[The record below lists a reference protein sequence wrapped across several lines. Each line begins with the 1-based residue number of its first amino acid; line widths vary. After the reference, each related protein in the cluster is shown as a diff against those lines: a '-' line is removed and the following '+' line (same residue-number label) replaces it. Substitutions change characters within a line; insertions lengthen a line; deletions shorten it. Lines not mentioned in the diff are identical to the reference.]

1 MDKEIARRLAAQ
13 RKQAGLSQEAL
24 ADKLGVS
31 RQAVS
36 KWERA
41 ESLPDT
47 GNLIALAAIY
57 GLTLD
62 ELLWREAG
70 ESDPQVSQPASDAA
84 KTSGASAG
92 GGFSQGKPAAAED
105 GRDDGRRDSVA
116 DDDQAKASTDGT
128 AFESSRDDND
138 ADSGKNDGADDGD
151 DYAHVSFR
159 DGIHVRDAK
168 KGEEAHI
175 GWSGV
180 HVTNRKKGEEVHVGW
195 DGVHVTNRKKGEE
208 VHVGWDG
215 VHIEQPNASGTT
227 DNPKSVHVDSSG
239 VIIGEQHFENWREA
253 HKAYKRKPER
263 AWRSFPFPLVILVA
277 YVLLGLFANAWVPGL
292 MLAFAVPAYYVIGNA
307 WEKRRLS
314 RLIGGLYPIGT
325 IAWFCWMAFALNQA
339 HPAWVLFLTIPVV
352 EILCTWSR
360 KTWKRRRKAKTGDQ

>member
-1 MDKEIARRLAAQ
+1 MDEGIARRLAAR

-47 GNLIALAAIY
+47 DNLIALAAIY

-70 ESDPQVSQPASDAA
+70 ESDSQVSQPASDAA

-92 GGFSQGKPAAAED
+92 EGFSQGKPDAAED
-105 GRDDGRRDSVA
+105 GRDDGRRDSIA
-116 DDDQAKASTDGT
+116 DDDQAEASTDGT
-128 AFESSRDDND
+128 AFESSRNDND
-138 ADSGKNDGADDGD
+138 AESGKNDGAGDGD

-168 KGEEAHI
+168 KGEEVHI
-175 GWSGV
+175 GWNGV

-195 DGVHVTNRKKGEE
+195 DGVHV
-208 VHVGWDG
+208 
-215 VHIEQPNASGTT
+215 EQPNASGTT

-263 AWRSFPFPLVILVA
+263 TWRSFPFPIVILVA

-314 RLIGGLYPIGT
+314 RLIGGLYPIGA
-325 IAWFCWMAFALNQA
+325 IAWFCWMAFALDQA
-339 HPAWVLFLTIPVV
+339 HPAWVVFLTIPVV

>member
-1 MDKEIARRLAAQ
+1 MAAR

-47 GNLIALAAIY
+47 DNLIALAALY

-62 ELLWREAG
+62 ELLWREAA
-70 ESDPQVSQPASDAA
+70 ESDSRVSQPAASATGAA
-84 KTSGASAG
+84 ETSGASAG
-92 GGFSQGKPAAAED
+92 EGYSQGKPDAVED
-105 GRDDGRRDSVA
+105 DRDDGDRDSEA
-116 DDDQAKASTDGT
+116 SDNDQAGGSADSSTDDA
-128 AFESSRDDND
+128 AFGSSRNGNDVESDNNQGRGED
-138 ADSGKNDGADDGD
+138 D

-159 DGIHVRDAK
+159 DGIHVRDTK
-168 KGEEAHI
+168 KGEEVHI

-195 DGVHVTNRKKGEE
+195 DGVHV
-208 VHVGWDG
+208 
-215 VHIEQPNASGTT
+215 EQPNASGTV
-227 DNPKSVHVDSSG
+227 DDPKSVHVDSSG
-239 VIIGEQHFENWREA
+239 VIIGEQYFENWHEA
-253 HKAYKRKPER
+253 HKALRRKPER
-263 AWRSFPFPLVILVA
+263 AWRSFPFPLVVLVA
-277 YVLLGLFANAWVPGL
+277 YLLLGLFTNAWIPGL

-307 WEKRRLS
+307 WEKRRIS
-314 RLIGGLYPIGT
+314 RLIGGLYPIGA

-339 HPAWVLFLTIPVV
+339 HPAWVVFLTIPVV
-352 EILCTWSR
+352 EILCAWSR
-360 KTWKRRRKAKTGDQ
+360 KTWKRRRKAKAGNQ

>member
-1 MDKEIARRLAAQ
+1 MDKGIARRLAAR

-47 GNLIALAAIY
+47 DNLIALAALY

-70 ESDPQVSQPASDAA
+70 ENDSQVSQPAPDAME
-84 KTSGASAG
+84 TSRASG
-92 GGFSQGKPAAAED
+92 GEGFSQGRPNAAED
-105 GRDDGRRDSVA
+105 DRDDGRRDSVA
-116 DDDQAKASTDGT
+116 DDDQAEASTDGA
-128 AFESSRDDND
+128 AFGSSRNDND
-138 ADSGKNDGADDGD
+138 AESDKNDEADESN

-159 DGIHVRDAK
+159 DGIHVRDTK
-168 KGEEAHI
+168 KGEEVHI

-180 HVTNRKKGEEVHVGW
+180 HVANRKKGGEVHVGW
-195 DGVHVTNRKKGEE
+195 DGVHV
-208 VHVGWDG
+208 
-215 VHIEQPNASGTT
+215 EQPNASGTA
-227 DNPKSVHVDSSG
+227 DDPKSVHIDSSG
-239 VIIGEQHFENWREA
+239 VIIGEQYFENWHEA
-253 HKAYKRKPER
+253 HKAFGRKPER
-263 AWRSFPFPLVILVA
+263 AWRSFPFPLVVLVA
-277 YVLLGLFANAWVPGL
+277 YVLLGLLANAWLPGL

-314 RLIGGLYPIGT
+314 RLIGGLYPIGA
-325 IAWFCWMAFALNQA
+325 IAWFCWMAFALDQA
-339 HPAWVLFLTIPVV
+339 HPAWVVFLTIPVV
-352 EILCTWSR
+352 EILCAWSR
-360 KTWKRRRKAKTGDQ
+360 KTWKRRRKTKTSGQ

>member
-1 MDKEIARRLAAQ
+1 MDKGIARRLAAR

-47 GNLIALAAIY
+47 DNLIALATLY

-62 ELLWREAG
+62 ELLWRETG
-70 ESDPQVSQPASDAA
+70 ENDSRASQPAASATGAA
-84 KTSGASAG
+84 ETSGASAG
-92 GGFSQGKPAAAED
+92 EGFSQEKPAAAED
-105 GRDDGRRDSVA
+105 DRDHERRKSEA
-116 DDDQAKASTDGT
+116 GDDQAEASTDGT
-128 AFESSRDDND
+128 AFGSNRNDND
-138 ADSGKNDGADDGD
+138 ADSDNNQGRGEGD

-159 DGIHVRDAK
+159 DGIHVRDTK
-168 KGEEAHI
+168 KGEEVHI

-195 DGVHVTNRKKGEE
+195 DGVHV
-208 VHVGWDG
+208 
-215 VHIEQPNASGTT
+215 EQPNTSGTA

-239 VIIGEQHFENWREA
+239 AIIGEQYFENWHEA
-253 HKAYKRKPER
+253 HKAFRRKPER
-263 AWRSFPFPLVILVA
+263 AWRSFPFPLVVLVA
-277 YVLLGLFANAWVPGL
+277 YLLLGLFTNAWVPGL
-292 MLAFAVPAYYVIGNA
+292 MLAFTVPAYYVIGNA

-314 RLIGGLYPIGT
+314 RLIGGLYPIGA

-339 HPAWVLFLTIPVV
+339 HPAWVVFLTIPVV
-352 EILCTWSR
+352 EILCAWSR
-360 KTWKRRRKAKTGDQ
+360 KTWKRRRKAKADGR

>member
-1 MDKEIARRLAAQ
+1 MDKGIARRLTAR

-47 GNLIALAAIY
+47 DNLIALAALY

-70 ESDPQVSQPASDAA
+70 ENDSRVSQPASDATE
-84 KTSGASAG
+84 TSRASG
-92 GGFSQGKPAAAED
+92 GEGFSQGRPNAAED
-105 GRDDGRRDSVA
+105 DRDDGRRDSVA
-116 DDDQAKASTDGT
+116 DDDQAEASTDDT
-128 AFESSRDDND
+128 AFGSSRNDND
-138 ADSGKNDGADDGD
+138 AESDKNDEADESD

-159 DGIHVRDAK
+159 DGIHVRDTK
-168 KGEEAHI
+168 KGEEVHI

-180 HVTNRKKGEEVHVGW
+180 HVANRKKGGEVHVGW
-195 DGVHVTNRKKGEE
+195 DGVHV
-208 VHVGWDG
+208 
-215 VHIEQPNASGTT
+215 EQPNASGTA
-227 DNPKSVHVDSSG
+227 DDPKSVHIDSSG
-239 VIIGEQHFENWREA
+239 VIIGEQYFENWHEA
-253 HKAYKRKPER
+253 HKAFGRKPER
-263 AWRSFPFPLVILVA
+263 AWRSFPFPLVVLVA
-277 YVLLGLFANAWVPGL
+277 YVLLGLLANAWLPGL

-314 RLIGGLYPIGT
+314 RLIGGLYPIGA
-325 IAWFCWMAFALNQA
+325 IAWFCWMAFALDQA
-339 HPAWVLFLTIPVV
+339 HPAWVVFLTIPVV
-352 EILCTWSR
+352 EILCAWSR
-360 KTWKRRRKAKTGDQ
+360 KTWKRRRKAKAGNQ

>member
-1 MDKEIARRLAAQ
+1 MDKGIAQRLAAR

-47 GNLIALAAIY
+47 DNLIALAAIY

-70 ESDPQVSQPASDAA
+70 ESDSQVSQPASDAA
-84 KTSGASAG
+84 KTSGASADE
-92 GGFSQGKPAAAED
+92 GFSQGKPDAAKD

-116 DDDQAKASTDGT
+116 DDQAEASTDGT
-128 AFESSRDDND
+128 AFESSRNDND
-138 ADSGKNDGADDGD
+138 AESGKNDGADDGD

-159 DGIHVRDAK
+159 DGIHVRD
-168 KGEEAHI
+168 
-175 GWSGV
+175 
-180 HVTNRKKGEEVHVGW
+180 TKKGEEVHIGW
-195 DGVHVTNRKKGEE
+195 TGVHV
-208 VHVGWDG
+208 
-215 VHIEQPNASGTT
+215 EQPNASGTT
-227 DNPKSVHVDSSG
+227 GSNPKSVHVDSSG
-239 VIIGEQHFENWREA
+239 VTIGEQHFENWREA

-277 YVLLGLFANAWVPGL
+277 YVLLGLSANAWAPGL

-352 EILCTWSR
+352 EVLCTWNR

>member
-1 MDKEIARRLAAQ
+1 MAAR

-47 GNLIALAAIY
+47 DNLIALAALY

-70 ESDPQVSQPASDAA
+70 ENDSQVSQPAPDAVE
-84 KTSGASAG
+84 TSRASG
-92 GGFSQGKPAAAED
+92 GEGFSQGRPNAVED
-105 GRDDGRRDSVA
+105 DRDDGRRDSEA
-116 DDDQAKASTDGT
+116 SDDQAGGSADSSMDGA
-128 AFESSRDDND
+128 AFESSRNDND
-138 ADSGKNDGADDGD
+138 AESDNSQGHDKGD

-159 DGIHVRDAK
+159 DGIHVRDTK
-168 KGEEAHI
+168 KGEEVHI

-195 DGVHVTNRKKGEE
+195 DGVHV
-208 VHVGWDG
+208 
-215 VHIEQPNASGTT
+215 EQPNASGTV
-227 DNPKSVHVDSSG
+227 DDPKSVHVDGSG
-239 VIIGEQHFENWREA
+239 VIIGEQYFENWHEA
-253 HKAYKRKPER
+253 HKAFRRKPKR
-263 AWRSFPFPLVILVA
+263 AWQSFPFPLVVLVA
-277 YVLLGLFANAWVPGL
+277 YLLLGLFTNAWIPGL
-292 MLAFAVPAYYVIGNA
+292 MLVFAIPAYYVIGNA

-314 RLIGGLYPIGT
+314 RLIGGLYPIGA

-339 HPAWVLFLTIPVV
+339 HPAWVVFLTIPVV
-352 EILCTWSR
+352 EILCAWSR
-360 KTWKRRRKAKTGDQ
+360 KTWKRRQKAKAGGQ

>member
-1 MDKEIARRLAAQ
+1 MDKGIARRLAAR

-47 GNLIALAAIY
+47 DNLIALAALY

-62 ELLWREAG
+62 ELLWREAA
-70 ESDPQVSQPASDAA
+70 ESDSQVSQPASDAA
-84 KTSGASAG
+84 GTAETSGTSAG
-92 GGFSQGKPAAAED
+92 EGYSQGKPDAVED
-105 GRDDGRRDSVA
+105 DRDDGNRDSVA
-116 DDDQAKASTDGT
+116 DDNDQAGSSADSSTDGA
-128 AFESSRDDND
+128 AFESSRNDND
-138 ADSGKNDGADDGD
+138 AESDNSQGHGKDD

-159 DGIHVRDAK
+159 DGIHVRDTK
-168 KGEEAHI
+168 KGEEVHI

-195 DGVHVTNRKKGEE
+195 DGVHV
-208 VHVGWDG
+208 
-215 VHIEQPNASGTT
+215 EQPNASGTV
-227 DNPKSVHVDSSG
+227 DDPKSVHVDSSG
-239 VIIGEQHFENWREA
+239 VIIGEQYFENWHEA
-253 HKAYKRKPER
+253 HKALGRKPER

-277 YVLLGLFANAWVPGL
+277 YLLLGLFTNAWIPGL
-292 MLAFAVPAYYVIGNA
+292 MLVFAVPAYYVIGNA
-307 WEKRRLS
+307 WEKRRIS
-314 RLIGGLYPIGT
+314 RLIGGLYPIGA

-339 HPAWVLFLTIPVV
+339 HPAWVVFLTIPVV
-352 EILCTWSR
+352 EILCAWSR
-360 KTWKRRRKAKTGDQ
+360 KTWKRRRKAKAGDQ

>member
-1 MDKEIARRLAAQ
+1 MDKGIARRLTAR

-47 GNLIALAAIY
+47 DNLIALAALY

-70 ESDPQVSQPASDAA
+70 ESDSRASQPAPDAA
-84 KTSGASAG
+84 EMSGASAG
-92 GGFSQGKPAAAED
+92 EDFSQGKPDAAED
-105 GRDDGRRDSVA
+105 DRGDGRRDSVA
-116 DDDQAKASTDGT
+116 DDNDQAGGNADSNMDGA
-128 AFESSRDDND
+128 AFESSRNDND
-138 ADSGKNDGADDGD
+138 AESDNSQGHGKGD

-159 DGIHVRDAK
+159 DGIHARDTK
-168 KGEEAHI
+168 KGEEVHI

-195 DGVHVTNRKKGEE
+195 DGVHV
-208 VHVGWDG
+208 
-215 VHIEQPNASGTT
+215 EQPNASGTA
-227 DNPKSVHVDSSG
+227 DDPKSVHVDSSG
-239 VIIGEQHFENWREA
+239 VIIGEQYFENWHEA
-253 HKAYKRKPER
+253 NKAFGRKPER
-263 AWRSFPFPLVILVA
+263 AWRSFPFPLVVLVA
-277 YVLLGLFANAWVPGL
+277 YLLLGLITNAWVPGL

-314 RLIGGLYPIGT
+314 RLIGGLYPIGAV
-325 IAWFCWMAFALNQA
+325 AWFCWMALALNQA
-339 HPAWVLFLTIPVV
+339 HPAWAVFLTIPVV
-352 EILCTWSR
+352 EILCAWSR

>member
-1 MDKEIARRLAAQ
+1 MDKEIARRLAAR

-47 GNLIALAAIY
+47 DNLIALAAIY

-62 ELLWREAG
+62 ELLWREAD
-70 ESDPQVSQPASDAA
+70 ESDSQVSQPASDAA

-92 GGFSQGKPAAAED
+92 EGFSQGKPDAAED
-105 GRDDGRRDSVA
+105 G
-116 DDDQAKASTDGT
+116 
-128 AFESSRDDND
+128 RDDND

-151 DYAHVSFR
+151 DYAHVSFC

-168 KGEEAHI
+168 KGEEVHI

-195 DGVHVTNRKKGEE
+195 DGVHV
-208 VHVGWDG
+208 
-215 VHIEQPNASGTT
+215 EQPNASGTT

-263 AWRSFPFPLVILVA
+263 AWRSFPFPIVILVA

-360 KTWKRRRKAKTGDQ
+360 KTWKRRRKAKTGEMKPK

>member
-1 MDKEIARRLAAQ
+1 MDKGIARRLAAR

-47 GNLIALAAIY
+47 DNLIALAAIY

-70 ESDPQVSQPASDAA
+70 ESDSQVSQPASDAA

-92 GGFSQGKPAAAED
+92 EGFSQGKPDAAED
-105 GRDDGRRDSVA
+105 GRDDGRRDSIA
-116 DDDQAKASTDGT
+116 DDDQAEASTDGT
-128 AFESSRDDND
+128 AFESSRNDND
-138 ADSGKNDGADDGD
+138 AESGKNDGAGDGD

-168 KGEEAHI
+168 KGEEVHI

-195 DGVHVTNRKKGEE
+195 DGVHV
-208 VHVGWDG
+208 
-215 VHIEQPNASGTT
+215 EQPNASGTT

-360 KTWKRRRKAKTGDQ
+360 KTWKRRRKAKTGEMKPK

>member
-1 MDKEIARRLAAQ
+1 MDKGIARRLAAR

-47 GNLIALAAIY
+47 DNLIALATLY

-70 ESDPQVSQPASDAA
+70 ERDSGVSQPAQDAA
-84 KTSGASAG
+84 ETSGASAG
-92 GGFSQGKPAAAED
+92 KGFSQEKPDSTED
-105 GRDDGRRDSVA
+105 DRDHEGRESET
-116 DDDQAKASTDGT
+116 DDDQAEASTDGT
-128 AFESSRDDND
+128 AFGSSRNDND
-138 ADSGKNDGADDGD
+138 ADSDNNQGRGEGD

-159 DGIHVRDAK
+159 DGIHVRDTK
-168 KGEEAHI
+168 KGEEVHI

-195 DGVHVTNRKKGEE
+195 DGVHV
-208 VHVGWDG
+208 
-215 VHIEQPNASGTT
+215 EQPNASGTA
-227 DNPKSVHVDSSG
+227 DDPKSVHVDSSG
-239 VIIGEQHFENWREA
+239 VIIGEQYFENWHEA
-253 HKAYKRKPER
+253 HKAFRRKPER
-263 AWRSFPFPLVILVA
+263 AWRSFPFPLVVLVA
-277 YVLLGLFANAWVPGL
+277 YLLLGLFTNAWVPGL
-292 MLAFAVPAYYVIGNA
+292 MLAFTVPAYYVIGNA

-314 RLIGGLYPIGT
+314 RLIGGLYPIGA

-339 HPAWVLFLTIPVV
+339 HPAWVVFLTIPVV
-352 EILCTWSR
+352 EILCAWSR
-360 KTWKRRRKAKTGDQ
+360 KTWKRRRKAKAGGQ

>member
-1 MDKEIARRLAAQ
+1 MDKGIARRLTTR

-47 GNLIALAAIY
+47 DNLIALAALY

-70 ESDPQVSQPASDAA
+70 ENDSRVSQPAPDAA
-84 KTSGASAG
+84 ETSGASAG
-92 GGFSQGKPAAAED
+92 EGFSQEKPAAAED
-105 GRDDGRRDSVA
+105 DRDDGRRDSGA
-116 DDDQAKASTDGT
+116 GDDDQAGSSMDGAT
-128 AFESSRDDND
+128 FGSSCNDND
-138 ADSGKNDGADDGD
+138 VESDNNQGRGEGD

-159 DGIHVRDAK
+159 DGIHVRDTK
-168 KGEEAHI
+168 KGEEVHI

-195 DGVHVTNRKKGEE
+195 DGVHV
-208 VHVGWDG
+208 
-215 VHIEQPNASGTT
+215 EQPNASGTA
-227 DNPKSVHVDSSG
+227 DDPKSVHVDSSG
-239 VIIGEQHFENWREA
+239 VIIGEQHFENWHEA
-253 HKAYKRKPER
+253 HKALGRKPER
-263 AWRSFPFPLVILVA
+263 AWRSFPFPLVVLVA
-277 YVLLGLFANAWVPGL
+277 YLLLGLFANAWIPGL
-292 MLAFAVPAYYVIGNA
+292 MLVFAIPAYYVIGNA

-314 RLIGGLYPIGT
+314 RLIGGLYPISA

-339 HPAWVLFLTIPVV
+339 HPAWVVFLTIPVV
-352 EILCTWSR
+352 EILCAWSR
-360 KTWKRRRKAKTGDQ
+360 KTWKRRRKAKAGNQ

>member
-1 MDKEIARRLAAQ
+1 MPQ
-13 RKQAGLSQEAL
+13 RTTATTVGAIPYQAE
-24 ADKLGVS
+24 
-31 RQAVS
+31 
-36 KWERA
+36 
-41 ESLPDT
+41 
-47 GNLIALAAIY
+47 
-57 GLTLD
+57 
-62 ELLWREAG
+62 
-70 ESDPQVSQPASDAA
+70 
-84 KTSGASAG
+84 
-92 GGFSQGKPAAAED
+92 
-105 GRDDGRRDSVA
+105 
-116 DDDQAKASTDGT
+116 ASTDGT
-128 AFESSRDDND
+128 AFESSRNDND
-138 ADSGKNDGADDGD
+138 AESGKNDGADDGD

-159 DGIHVRDAK
+159 DGIHVRDTK
-168 KGEEAHI
+168 KGEEVHI
-175 GWSGV
+175 GWNGV
-180 HVTNRKKGEEVHVGW
+180 HVTNRKKGEEVYVGW
-195 DGVHVTNRKKGEE
+195 NGAHV
-208 VHVGWDG
+208 
-215 VHIEQPNASGTT
+215 EQPNASGTT
-227 DNPKSVHVDSSG
+227 GSNPKSVHVDSSG

-314 RLIGGLYPIGT
+314 HLIGGLYPIGT

>member
-1 MDKEIARRLAAQ
+1 MDKGIARRLAAR

-47 GNLIALAAIY
+47 DNLIALAALY

-70 ESDPQVSQPASDAA
+70 ENDSQVSQPASDATE
-84 KTSGASAG
+84 TSGASADE
-92 GGFSQGKPAAAED
+92 GFSQGEPDAAED
-105 GRDDGRRDSVA
+105 DRGDGRRNSEA
-116 DDDQAKASTDGT
+116 SDDQAGGSADSSMDGA
-128 AFESSRDDND
+128 AFESSRNDND
-138 ADSGKNDGADDGD
+138 AESDNSQGHDKGD

-159 DGIHVRDAK
+159 DGIHVRDTK
-168 KGEEAHI
+168 KGEEVHI

-195 DGVHVTNRKKGEE
+195 DGVHV
-208 VHVGWDG
+208 
-215 VHIEQPNASGTT
+215 EQPNASGTV
-227 DNPKSVHVDSSG
+227 DDPKSVHVDGSG
-239 VIIGEQHFENWREA
+239 VIIGEQYFENWHEA
-253 HKAYKRKPER
+253 HKAFRRKPKR
-263 AWRSFPFPLVILVA
+263 AWQSFPFPLVVLVA
-277 YVLLGLFANAWVPGL
+277 YLLLGLFTNAWIPGL
-292 MLAFAVPAYYVIGNA
+292 MLVFAIPAYYVIGNA

-314 RLIGGLYPIGT
+314 RLIGGLYPIGA

-339 HPAWVLFLTIPVV
+339 HPAWVVFLTIPVV
-352 EILCTWSR
+352 EILCAWSR
-360 KTWKRRRKAKTGDQ
+360 KTWKRRQKAKAGGQ

>member
-1 MDKEIARRLAAQ
+1 MDKGIARRLAAR

-47 GNLIALAAIY
+47 DNLIALAALY

-70 ESDPQVSQPASDAA
+70 ENDSQVSQPAPDAME
-84 KTSGASAG
+84 TSRASG
-92 GGFSQGKPAAAED
+92 GEGFSQGRPNAAED
-105 GRDDGRRDSVA
+105 DRDDGRRDSVA
-116 DDDQAKASTDGT
+116 DDDQAEASTDGA
-128 AFESSRDDND
+128 AFGSSRNDND
-138 ADSGKNDGADDGD
+138 ADSGENQGFDEDD

-159 DGIHVRDAK
+159 DGIHVRDTK
-168 KGEEAHI
+168 KGEEVHI

-180 HVTNRKKGEEVHVGW
+180 HVTNRKKDEEVHVGW
-195 DGVHVTNRKKGEE
+195 DGVHV
-208 VHVGWDG
+208 
-215 VHIEQPNASGTT
+215 EQPNASGTA
-227 DNPKSVHVDSSG
+227 DDPKSVHIDSSG
-239 VIIGEQHFENWREA
+239 VIIGEQHFENWHEA
-253 HKAYKRKPER
+253 HKTLGRKPKR
-263 AWRSFPFPLVILVA
+263 AWRSFPFPLVVLVA
-277 YVLLGLFANAWVPGL
+277 YLLLGLFTNAWVPGL

-314 RLIGGLYPIGT
+314 RLIGGLYPIGAV
-325 IAWFCWMAFALNQA
+325 AWFCWMAFALDQA
-339 HPAWVLFLTIPVV
+339 HPAWAVFLTIPVV
-352 EILCTWSR
+352 EILCAWSR
-360 KTWKRRRKAKTGDQ
+360 KTWKRRRKAKEDGR